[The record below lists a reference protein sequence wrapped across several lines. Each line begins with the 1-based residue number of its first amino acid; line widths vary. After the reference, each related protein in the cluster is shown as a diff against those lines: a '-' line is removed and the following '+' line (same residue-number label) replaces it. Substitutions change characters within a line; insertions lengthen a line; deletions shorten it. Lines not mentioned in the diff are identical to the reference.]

1 MKYIAFLILKTITKN
16 APQVASDSK
25 ITGACWMGHAFLLS
39 SSCSRGDARCR
50 GKKEIKKASEVSKEN
65 KKKYPRKAGGSHS
78 RYKTDSSSNISGGGF
93 GSELILS
100 ITQLIKAAIDLKI
113 NNCFSL

>member
-1 MKYIAFLILKTITKN
+1 VEKR
-16 APQVASDSK
+16 D
-25 ITGACWMGHAFLLS
+25 
-39 SSCSRGDARCR
+39 
-50 GKKEIKKASEVSKEN
+50 KKASEMSKEN
-65 KKKYPRKAGGSHS
+65 KKYPRKAGGSHS